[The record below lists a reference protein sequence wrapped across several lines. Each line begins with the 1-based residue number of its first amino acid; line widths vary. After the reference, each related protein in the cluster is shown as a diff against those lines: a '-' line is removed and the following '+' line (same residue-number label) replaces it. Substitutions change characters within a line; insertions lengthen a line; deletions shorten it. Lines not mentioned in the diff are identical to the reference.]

1 MNETVEDDEKGR
13 AWLDTEKVQTSVAQV
28 TKLADGSLKE
38 LGDGAQFSE
47 VFWADAVETSLYQT
61 HPRVPQLQTQMVCR
75 YKFESGRIYVKTLR
89 YKMTTRSG
97 NWNRANID
105 VGLQARN
112 WVRKDSPDSMLQ
124 DNQWHAYEIFL
135 DSPLGPPDF
144 GVSLAIRVNYDG
156 TNNDV
161 EPHEGWGLDIYPAQK
176 PIIEVPTS
184 GTEID
189 VEKPFTVSGSNGL
202 VPGTIHLRW
211 QFNNAEISLGTA
223 PVQNNGRWNT
233 SIVLPPGFLDFYAV
247 QIIGNQNSGK
257 SNTVTLKPRYVAP
270 RIDSPANSAVLKS
283 ASGLLIKGRGT
294 PGKVIDVMTPGGGV
308 LHATTT
314 VKPDDTWEA
323 SFNQSNYP
331 DGGRVDITAGHRGMD
346 DWTAQQFFTLLLQ
359 PTITTPSE
367 STETDPRGP
376 IEGGRAVSGA
386 TVEVLKDLEHSF
398 KVGQGIADAN
408 GRWRVT
414 TFTRDIPPGRFTV
427 VAQQTVSGVPS
438 EVSVARSF
446 KVRPP
451 IPSTIN
457 FTYPSLTTIEFSGAG
472 FTGATVEITIVRGP
486 TGATPPSAVVV
497 TAGSWRTTSQ
507 YWPIGDYDLKVVQKV
522 DDNAGGWIPSHEYHF
537 KASSKLPP
545 PSAVRYTNDLYT
557 PTFIGE
563 GIAGASVEVT
573 DKETGTALA
582 PSTQVTTQG
591 WLTRAFEAWAPGST
605 RTVLVVQRLGAAV
618 SDAVELVINIDRFP
632 PPTELAFTIVDYK
645 PRITGRGIAGATVQ
659 VTDKQTGAAIAP
671 PAPVTGQGWTA
682 EASTPWQPNTTRIV
696 LVVQSKDAF
705 ASDPVE
711 MTITVPLLA
720 PIITAVEDDGLSPK
734 ISGTCWPGTTLSLKY
749 SDSATEHKP
758 DGSSGTWTFK
768 RDAGFAPDEQHTVTV
783 IQTVAG
789 HPSPP
794 ASQTFSVSP
803 EKPVI
808 TAPEENADTHYDMK
822 VHGINAYKGATLQL
836 RDAQFGWSLGEPKR
850 LTAHGDWFI
859 ELKKLEFRKYQIDA
873 VQTIAGR
880 PSLPSAV
887 RSFFVVL
894 VPPVITVP
902 EEHQSLARTSTLRG
916 TGEPLGHV
924 TIWRESPSEI
934 LREKVSIDA
943 KGDWFAD
950 VTLPVGNYKVKARQF
965 FDDHESKE
973 SLVRSFKVVP
983 AAPVI
988 ESPGRGVH
996 VGRRVVVSGFGY
1008 PGDTV
1013 LVTLTGSKGSVRA
1026 SAPVLEDRTWSLT
1039 LETGQSGGTAQLVA
1053 VSSCDGFESAP
1064 SAPHP
1069 VELGTYLPAIDEPT
1083 PGRWVENPLRF
1094 VGKGRTGVG
1103 RVVTWYDP
1111 DQVLSEDIAV
1121 TDQGWRGEAS
1131 HALRPGGQWYRFQ
1144 QTITDA
1150 ADGSTLSD
1158 WIESERSEVTSTPP
1172 GARP

>member
-13 AWLDTEKVQTSVAQV
+13 AWLDTEKVQTTVAQV

-124 DNQWHAYEIFL
+124 DTQWHDYEIFL

-161 EPHEGWGLDIYPAQK
+161 QPHEGWGLDIYPAQK

-202 VPGTIHLRW
+202 VPGTIHLRR
-211 QFNNAEISLGTA
+211 QSNNAEITLGTA
-223 PVQNNGRWNT
+223 TVRNNGGWNT
-233 SIVLPPGFLDFYAV
+233 SIVLPPGVLDFYAV

-270 RIDSPANSAVLKS
+270 RIDSPANGTVFKS

-294 PGKVIDVMTPGGGV
+294 PGKVIDVMTPGGAV

-331 DGGRVDITAGHRGMD
+331 DGGRVDITAGHRDMN
-346 DWTAQQFFTLLLQ
+346 DWTTPQFFTLLLQ

-367 STETDPRGP
+367 SAVTDPRGP
-376 IEGGRAVSGA
+376 IEGRRAVSGA
-386 TVEVLKDLEHSF
+386 TVEVLKDFEHSF

-408 GRWRVT
+408 GGWRVT
-414 TFTRDIPPGRFTV
+414 TFTRDMPPGSFTI
-427 VAQQTVSGVPS
+427 VARQTVSGGTS

-451 IPSTIN
+451 TLTAVSV
-457 FTYPSLTTIEFSGAG
+457 TYPTLTTVEFSGAG

-486 TGATPPSAVVV
+486 AGATPPPAVVV

-507 YWPIGDYDLKVVQKV
+507 NWPIGDYDLKVVQKV
-522 DDNAGGWIPSHEYHF
+522 SDNAGGWIPSQEYLF

-563 GIAGASVEVT
+563 GIAEATVEVT
-573 DKETGTALA
+573 DKATGAALA
-582 PSTQVTTQG
+582 PSTQVTNQG
-591 WLTRAFEAWAPGST
+591 WSTRAFEAWAPGST
-605 RTVLVVQRLGAAV
+605 RTVRVVQKLGAAV

-632 PPTELAFTIVDYK
+632 PPTELTYTVVDYK

-682 EASTPWQPNTTRIV
+682 EAATLWEPNTTRIV

-720 PIITAVEDDGLSPK
+720 PVITAIEDDGLSPQ
-734 ISGTCWPGTTLSLKY
+734 ISGTCWPGATLSLKY

-789 HPSPP
+789 RPSPP

-803 EKPVI
+803 EKPDI
-808 TAPEENADTHYDMK
+808 TAPEENADTHYDMT
-822 VHGINAYKGATLQL
+822 VRGINGYSGATLEL

-887 RSFFVVL
+887 RSFYVVL

-916 TGEPLGHV
+916 TGEPLGQV

-965 FDDHESKE
+965 FDNHESKE

-996 VGRRVVVSGFGY
+996 VGRRVVVSGFGVW
-1008 PGDTV
+1008 GDLV
-1013 LVTLTGSKGSVRA
+1013 QVTLTGSKGAVRA
-1026 SAPVLEDRTWSLT
+1026 STPVLEDRTWSLT

-1064 SAPHP
+1064 SAAHP
-1069 VELGTYLPAIDEPT
+1069 VELGTYLPEIDEPA

-1103 RVVTWYDP
+1103 RVVLWFNP
-1111 DQVLSEDIAV
+1111 EISLSANIAV
-1121 TDQGWRGEAS
+1121 SSGFWSAQAT
-1131 HALRPGGQWYRFQ
+1131 HPLHPGGHWCRFQ

-1158 WIESERSEVTSTPP
+1158 WVESERSEVTSIPP